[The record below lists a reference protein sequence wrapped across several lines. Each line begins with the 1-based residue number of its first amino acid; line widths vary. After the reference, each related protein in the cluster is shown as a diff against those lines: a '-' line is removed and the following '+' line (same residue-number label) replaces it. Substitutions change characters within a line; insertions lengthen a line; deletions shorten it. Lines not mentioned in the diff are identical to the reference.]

1 VTFWLS
7 LVVPVVVGKLVAVAV
22 LVVTEL
28 AQELL
33 AVEAVLKPHYP

>member
-7 LVVPVVVGKLVAVAV
+7 LVAVVLLAVLAVVLV
-22 LVVTEL
+22 LVVIEL

-33 AVEAVLKPHYP
+33 AVEAVLKPHYL

>member
-7 LVVPVVVGKLVAVAV
+7 LVAVGLLVALVVVLV

-28 AQELL
+28 AQELR
-33 AVEAVLKPHYP
+33 EAEEALKPHYP